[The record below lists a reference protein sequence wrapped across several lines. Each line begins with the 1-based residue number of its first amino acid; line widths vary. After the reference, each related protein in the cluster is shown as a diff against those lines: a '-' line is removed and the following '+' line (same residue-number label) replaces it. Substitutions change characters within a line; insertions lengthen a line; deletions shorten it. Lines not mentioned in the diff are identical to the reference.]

1 MDNKLKNKLF
11 KKYPE
16 IFSSDIF
23 FIDENKII
31 IEGDCCNCFET
42 VDKICYALSQLMKKE
57 ENTGLHLYEND
68 WDTTPQGEAAS
79 FGNLGDIVEE
89 HEEVQEEIDLYT
101 TYGGD

>member
-1 MDNKLKNKLF
+1 MDNKLKDKLF

-42 VDKICYALSQLMKKE
+42 VDKICYALSQLVKKE
-57 ENTGLHLYEND
+57 ENIDLNLYEND
-68 WDTTPQGEAAS
+68 WDTTLQGEAAS
-79 FGNLGDIVEE
+79 FGHLDDTVEE
-89 HEEVQEEIDLYT
+89 PDEVQEETDLYA